1 MEKEWLKPKL
11 VVLMRGKPEE
21 RVLDGC
27 KNSVG
32 EETTGASGQTLC
44 QQVEDPL
51 EPGWCDVCNE
61 HSAT

>member
-27 KNSVG
+27 KNSAG
-32 EETTGASGQTLC
+32 EETPGANGQTLC
-44 QQVEDPL
+44 QAPEDAAN
-51 EPGWCDVCNE
+51 WCDECYD
-61 HSAT
+61 HSNT